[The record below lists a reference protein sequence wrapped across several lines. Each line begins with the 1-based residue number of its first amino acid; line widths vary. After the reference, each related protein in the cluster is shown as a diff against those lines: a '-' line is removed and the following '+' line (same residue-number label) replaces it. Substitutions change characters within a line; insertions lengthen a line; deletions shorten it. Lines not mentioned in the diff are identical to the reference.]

1 MDQLKEITI
10 ELLASLLDDAAID
23 NRLDGEHRIYVTG
36 LPFNFWLRIEH
47 DRSNLVFST
56 YWNFR
61 EDVSEVEMLR
71 CANRLN
77 AELMMV
83 QFFVDQDSKSL
94 CGNYVMPLRDG
105 VGRRQLLR
113 AARMFAEIFYAGV
126 GYERHKHLLGVS
138 PTLDALTDSLTPQST
153 LLN

>member
-1 MDQLKEITI
+1 MIQLREITI

-56 YWNFR
+56 YRTFR
-61 EDVSEVEMLR
+61 KDVSEVEMLR
-71 CANRLN
+71 CANTLN
-77 AELMMV
+77 AELIMV
-83 QFFVDQDSKSL
+83 QFFLDQDSRNL
-94 CGNYVMPLRDG
+94 CGHYVMPLRDG
-105 VGRRQLLR
+105 LGRRQLLR

-126 GYERHKHLLGVS
+126 GYERHKHLFGVS
-138 PTLDALTDSLTPQST
+138 HAMDALTDSPTPQSS

>member
-1 MDQLKEITI
+1 MIQLKEITI

-71 CANRLN
+71 CANTLN